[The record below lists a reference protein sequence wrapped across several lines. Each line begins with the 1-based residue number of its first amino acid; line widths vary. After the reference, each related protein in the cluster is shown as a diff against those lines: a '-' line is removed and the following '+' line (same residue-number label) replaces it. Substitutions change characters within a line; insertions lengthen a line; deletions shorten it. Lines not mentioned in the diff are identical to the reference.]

1 MRRGGIRLIRVLFV
15 CHGNICRSVAAEMAF
30 RQLLEEQGLADRID
44 ADSAAATEEEIGNG
58 IYPPMRRALDAA
70 GVPCRPHA
78 ARLAVRADYSRYDC
92 LIGMDRENLSDM
104 RYIFGGD
111 PAGKITLLMD
121 WAGHPGREISDPW
134 YTRDFSGCLA
144 EIQSCCGAL
153 LEHLRRGRL
162 RPDA

>member
-1 MRRGGIRLIRVLFV
+1 MIRVLFV
-15 CHGNICRSVAAEMAF
+15 CHGNICRSVAAEMVL
-30 RQLLEEQGLADRID
+30 RQLLEEQGLTERIA
-44 ADSAAATEEEIGNG
+44 ADSAAATDEEIGNG

-78 ARLAVRADYSRYDC
+78 ARLITRADYGRYDC

-104 RYIFGGD
+104 RYAFGGD

-144 EIQSCCGAL
+144 EIRTCCDAL
-153 LEHLRRGRL
+153 LERLRRGETT
-162 RPDA
+162 PYA